1 MHPNPA
7 FRQTPQEKALSYAR
21 EQGFGV
27 LCCGTDEGAPLIS
40 HIPFLV
46 SEDGA
51 LAEFHLVRSNPI
63 VRLLSKAPVQM
74 RLAVQGP
81 YSYISPD
88 WYGVQDQVPTW
99 NYVAVHLVGDVNL
112 RPVEGLHD
120 LLDRQSTMFEE
131 RLLPKPPWTSD
142 KMTPDVMD
150 RMMRQ
155 IVPCAMQISDVQG
168 TWKLNQNKPDDVR
181 QRAANYVEP
190 YGIGQETA
198 LVAALMRAA
207 GPTASP
213 QEETT

>member
-7 FRQTPQEKALSYAR
+7 FRQTPEEQAIAYAR
-21 EQGFGV
+21 EQAFG
-27 LCCGTDEGAPLIS
+27 LISCGTTDGAPLIS
-40 HIPFLV
+40 HIPFLL

-63 VRLLSKAPVQM
+63 VRLLKDSDVEM

-88 WYGVQDQVPTW
+88 WYGVSDQVPTW
-99 NYVAVHLVGDVNL
+99 NYVAVHLVGSVTL
-112 RPVEGLHD
+112 RPLDTLQG
-120 LLDRQSTMFEE
+120 LLDRQSAMFED
-131 RLLPKPPWTSD
+131 RLLPKPPWTSA

-155 IVPCAMQISDVQG
+155 IVPCAMQVSDIQG
-168 TWKLNQNKPDDVR
+168 TWKLNQNKPDAVR
-181 QRAANYVEP
+181 ARAADHVEP

-207 GPTASP
+207 GPAS
-213 QEETT
+213 